1 MSETNKTVL
10 ISASDFGVVPGR
22 EVEKELTALFKSLSE
37 TQGEKELYF
46 EPGEY
51 FIDASK
57 CEKELFY
64 ITNTVGDNE
73 FKKGEIPHENRAAFN
88 LKGINNLYIKGD
100 GAVFTIDGQCTNM
113 AIRDCENITVGGI
126 TIKVVSPDMHELAA
140 ERVTPFYVDFR
151 LDKESNYVKTSKG
164 FAFKGTDYQVDF
176 TDSALNA
183 HWIGRI
189 RKESI
194 NSLRRVGHPL
204 LGCHKIKELDDRLFR
219 AYYFVPR
226 GIKKG
231 DRYYLFDV
239 RRKYAGIFAERCKNL
254 TLRGIK
260 QRFNYSLALV
270 AQDCEN
276 VNVEKVDFSPEEGGA
291 RLMASVADFM
301 QICMCRGDV
310 NITDSFYQ
318 GAGDDCLNVHGIHFK
333 IESIEKTAQGGELKV
348 KFMHPQSH
356 GFNPLRVGDDIEY
369 IDTKS
374 MLSKG
379 KAKILSSSLLDEYT
393 ISLSVDSLNGG
404 EKGMVIEDVT
414 ACPNLYFAG
423 NELTRIITRGLLI
436 TTRGKVVVKN
446 NIFAD
451 TQMSSILF
459 SDDAKSWYESGM
471 VCDAVIQG
479 NKFLTCGSGKN
490 IWILPENSVHEGA
503 VHGDFLIEDNIF
515 ASPKNGGISAK
526 STRSVT
532 IRNNKI
538 VKKSKNFVTVKNV
551 DKLTSDI

>member
-10 ISASDFGVVPGR
+10 ISAADFGVVPGR
-22 EVEKELTALFKSLSE
+22 EVEKELTALFKNLSE

-57 CEKELFY
+57 CEKELFF

-88 LKGINNLYIKGD
+88 LKGINDLYIKGD

-113 AIRDCENITVGGI
+113 AIRDCENITVEGI

-151 LDKESNYVKTSKG
+151 LDKESNYVKTSKC

-219 AYYFVPR
+219 AYYFVPG

>member
-37 TQGEKELYF
+37 TKGEKELYF

-88 LKGINNLYIKGD
+88 LKGINDLYIKGD

-113 AIRDCENITVGGI
+113 AIRDCENITVEGI

-151 LDKESNYVKTSKG
+151 LDKESNYVKTAKG

-176 TDSALNA
+176 TDCALNA

-333 IESIEKTAQGGELKV
+333 IESIEKKAQGGELKV

>member
-10 ISASDFGVVPGR
+10 ISAADFGVVPGR
-22 EVEKELTALFKSLSE
+22 EVEKELTALFKKLSE

-73 FKKGEIPHENRAAFN
+73 FKKGEVPHENRAAFN

-113 AIRDCENITVGGI
+113 AIRDCENITVEGI

-164 FAFKGTDYQVDF
+164 FAFKGADYQVDF

-333 IESIEKTAQGGELKV
+333 IESIKKTAQGGELKV

>member
-1 MSETNKTVL
+1 MIETNKTVL

-22 EVEKELTALFKSLSE
+22 EVEKELTALFKNLSE

-73 FKKGEIPHENRAAFN
+73 FKKGEVPHENRAAFN
-88 LKGINNLYIKGD
+88 LKGINDLYIKGD

-113 AIRDCENITVGGI
+113 AIRDCENITVEGI

-151 LDKESNYVKTSKG
+151 LDKESNYVKTAKG

-176 TDSALNA
+176 ADSALNA

-204 LGCHKIKELDDRLFR
+204 LGCHKIKELNDRLFR
-219 AYYFVPR
+219 AYYFVPK

>member
-10 ISASDFGVVPGR
+10 ISAADFGVVPGR
-22 EVEKELTALFKSLSE
+22 EVEKELTALFKKLSK

-73 FKKGEIPHENRAAFN
+73 FKKGEVPHENRAAFN
-88 LKGINNLYIKGD
+88 LKGINDLYIKGD

-113 AIRDCENITVGGI
+113 AIRDCENITVEGI

>member
-10 ISASDFGVVPGR
+10 ISASDFGVKPGR
-22 EVEKELTALFKSLSE
+22 EVAKELTALFKSISE

-57 CEKELFY
+57 CEKEMFF

-73 FKKGEIPHENRAAFN
+73 FKKGEVPHENRAALS
-88 LKGINNLYIKGD
+88 LKGINDLCIKGE
-100 GAVFTIDGQCTNM
+100 GAVFVIDGQSTNM
-113 AIRDCENITVGGI
+113 AIRDCENITVEGI
-126 TIKVVSPDMHELAA
+126 TFKAVSPDMHELAA
-140 ERVTPFYVDFR
+140 EKVTPFYVDFR
-151 LDKESNYVKTSKG
+151 LDRESNYVKTEKG

-176 TDSALNA
+176 TDCALNA

-189 RKESI
+189 REKSMD
-194 NSLRRVGHPL
+194 SVRRVSHPL
-204 LGCHKIKELDDRLFR
+204 LGCHKIKELGDRLFR

-254 TLRGIK
+254 TLREVK

-276 VNVEKVDFSPEEGGA
+276 VNVEKVDFSPEKGGA

-333 IESIEKTAQGGELKV
+333 IDSMEKKSDGGEMKV

-356 GFNPLRVGDDIEY
+356 GFNPLRVGDNIEY

-393 ISLSVDSLNGG
+393 ISLSVDSLAGA

-436 TTRGKVVVKN
+436 TTRGKVVVEN

-471 VCDAVIQG
+471 VCDVTIRN
-479 NKFLTCGSGKN
+479 NKFYTCGGGKN
-490 IWILPENSVHEGA
+490 IWMLPENSVHEGA
-503 VHGDFLIEDNIF
+503 VHGDFLIEGNTF

-532 IRNNKI
+532 IRNNEI
-538 VKKSKNFVTVKNV
+538 VGNRKNFLTVKNV
-551 DKLTSDI
+551 DRLDSDI

>member
-22 EVEKELTALFKSLSE
+22 EVEKELTALFKNLSE
-37 TQGEKELYF
+37 TQGEKALYF

-88 LKGINNLYIKGD
+88 LKGINDLYIKGD
-100 GAVFTIDGQCTNM
+100 DVVFTIDGQCTNM
-113 AIRDCENITVGGI
+113 AIRDCENITVEGI

-219 AYYFVPR
+219 AYYFIPK

-333 IESIEKTAQGGELKV
+333 IESIKKTAQGGELKV

-515 ASPKNGGISAK
+515 ASPRNGGISAK

>member
-22 EVEKELTALFKSLSE
+22 EVEKELTALFKNLSE

-64 ITNTVGDNE
+64 ITNTVGDDE

-113 AIRDCENITVGGI
+113 AIRDCENITVEGI

-151 LDKESNYVKTSKG
+151 LDRESNYVKTEKG

-176 TDSALNA
+176 TDRALNA
-183 HWIGRI
+183 FWIGKI
-189 RKESI
+189 SEKALDSVK
-194 NSLRRVGHPL
+194 RVSHPL
-204 LGCHKIKELDDRLFR
+204 FGCHKIKELGDHFFR
-219 AYYFVPR
+219 TYYFIPK

-231 DRYYLFDV
+231 DKFYIFDV

-254 TLRGIK
+254 TLKGIK

-276 VNVEKVDFSPEEGGA
+276 VNVEKVDFSPEKGGA

-393 ISLSVDSLNGG
+393 ISLSVDSLNGA

-436 TTRGKVVVKN
+436 TTRGKVVVEN

-471 VCDAVIQG
+471 VCDVTIRN

-526 STRSVT
+526 STRSLT
-532 IRNNKI
+532 IKNNKI
-538 VKKSKNFVTVKNV
+538 VKKNKNFVTVKNV

>member
-1 MSETNKTVL
+1 M
-10 ISASDFGVVPGR
+10 
-22 EVEKELTALFKSLSE
+22 
-37 TQGEKELYF
+37 Q
-46 EPGEY
+46 
-51 FIDASK
+51 
-57 CEKELFY
+57 
-64 ITNTVGDNE
+64 
-73 FKKGEIPHENRAAFN
+73 
-88 LKGINNLYIKGD
+88 
-100 GAVFTIDGQCTNM
+100 
-113 AIRDCENITVGGI
+113 
-126 TIKVVSPDMHELAA
+126 
-140 ERVTPFYVDFR
+140 
-151 LDKESNYVKTSKG
+151 
-164 FAFKGTDYQVDF
+164 
-176 TDSALNA
+176 
-183 HWIGRI
+183 
-189 RKESI
+189 
-194 NSLRRVGHPL
+194 
-204 LGCHKIKELDDRLFR
+204 
-219 AYYFVPR
+219 
-226 GIKKG
+226 
-231 DRYYLFDV
+231 
-239 RRKYAGIFAERCKNL
+239 NL

-515 ASPKNGGISAK
+515 ASPKM
-526 STRSVT
+526 VE
-532 IRNNKI
+532 
-538 VKKSKNFVTVKNV
+538 
-551 DKLTSDI
+551 

>member
-10 ISASDFGVVPGR
+10 ISAADFGVVPGR
-22 EVEKELTALFKSLSE
+22 EVEKELTALLKNLSE

-51 FIDASK
+51 SIDASK

-73 FKKGEIPHENRAAFN
+73 FKKGEVPHENRAAFN
-88 LKGINNLYIKGD
+88 LKGINDLYIKGD

-113 AIRDCENITVGGI
+113 AIRDCENITVEGI

-151 LDKESNYVKTSKG
+151 LDRESNYVKTEKG

-176 TDSALNA
+176 ADCALNA

-219 AYYFVPR
+219 AYYFIPR

-276 VNVEKVDFSPEEGGA
+276 VNVEKVDFSPEEGGV

>member
-10 ISASDFGVVPGR
+10 ISAADFGVVPGR
-22 EVEKELTALFKSLSE
+22 EVEKELTALFKNLSE

-64 ITNTVGDNE
+64 ITNTVGDDE

-113 AIRDCENITVGGI
+113 AIRDCENITVEGI

-151 LDKESNYVKTSKG
+151 LDRESNYVKTEKG

-276 VNVEKVDFSPEEGGA
+276 VNVEKVDFSPEEGGV

-333 IESIEKTAQGGELKV
+333 IESIEKMAQSGELKV

>member
-22 EVEKELTALFKSLSE
+22 EVEKELTALFKNLSE
-37 TQGEKELYF
+37 THGEKELYF

-100 GAVFTIDGQCTNM
+100 GAVFIIDGQCTNM
-113 AIRDCENITVGGI
+113 AIRDCENITVEGI

-151 LDKESNYVKTSKG
+151 LDKESNYVKTAKG

-176 TDSALNA
+176 TDSTLNA

-219 AYYFVPR
+219 AYYFIPK

-393 ISLSVDSLNGG
+393 ISLSVDSLSGG

>member
-10 ISASDFGVVPGR
+10 ISAADFGVVPGR
-22 EVEKELTALFKSLSE
+22 EVEKELTALFKNLSE

-73 FKKGEIPHENRAAFN
+73 FKKGEVPHENRAAFN
-88 LKGINNLYIKGD
+88 LKGINDLYIKGD

-113 AIRDCENITVGGI
+113 AIRDCENITVEGI

-551 DKLTSDI
+551 NKLTSDI

>member
-10 ISASDFGVVPGR
+10 ISAADFGVVPGR
-22 EVEKELTALFKSLSE
+22 EVEKELTALLKNLSE

-51 FIDASK
+51 SIDASK

-73 FKKGEIPHENRAAFN
+73 FKKGEVPHENRAAFN
-88 LKGINNLYIKGD
+88 LKGINDLYIKGD

-113 AIRDCENITVGGI
+113 AIRDCENITVEGI

-151 LDKESNYVKTSKG
+151 LDRESNYVKTEKG

-176 TDSALNA
+176 ADCALNA

-219 AYYFVPR
+219 AYYFIPR

-276 VNVEKVDFSPEEGGA
+276 VNVEKVDFSPEEGGV

-318 GAGDDCLNVHGIHFK
+318 GAGDECLNVHGIHFK